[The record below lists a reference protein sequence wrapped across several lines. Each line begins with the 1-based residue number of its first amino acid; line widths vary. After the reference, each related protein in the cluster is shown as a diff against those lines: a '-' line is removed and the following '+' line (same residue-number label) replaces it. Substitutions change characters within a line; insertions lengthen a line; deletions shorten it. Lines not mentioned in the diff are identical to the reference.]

1 MLLGDDEEETDE
13 DIGMVRENGIGIG
26 MEMEMGIWKLDMVRG
41 KVGYGTKNGSKMLH
55 SGARHQEN

>member
-26 MEMEMGIWKLDMVRG
+26 MGIWKLDMVRG
-41 KVGYGTKNGSKMLH
+41 KVGYETKNGSKMLH
-55 SGARHQEN
+55 SGAKHEKN